1 MQFKC
6 VNISGFDYEMEE
18 LRMEEINIYCDES
31 CMYGELDI
39 IGQHTVDVVT
49 KAKLERTKH
58 GSTAI
63 KSRLRKELDYE

>member
-1 MQFKC
+1 
-6 VNISGFDYEMEE
+6 MEE
-18 LRMEEINIYCDES
+18 LRMEEINIYCDER
-31 CMYGELDI
+31 CMYRELDN

-49 KAKLERTKH
+49 KTELDRTKH